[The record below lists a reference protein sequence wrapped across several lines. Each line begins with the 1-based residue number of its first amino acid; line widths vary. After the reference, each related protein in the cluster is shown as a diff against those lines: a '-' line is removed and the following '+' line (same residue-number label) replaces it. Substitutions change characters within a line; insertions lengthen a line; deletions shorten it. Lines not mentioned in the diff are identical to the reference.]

1 MPTTRSTAAPNNSCL
16 AISTQMQ
23 PVASIS
29 DVRPDREDQEEL
41 VIRINPADIFPAEN
55 ADTEGDSGT
64 EMDCD
69 TAEDA
74 DQSNDSGGDSIYF
87 SEDSAP
93 SSQDTLDRAFD
104 SEMEPD
110 LSSSEEE
117 PEVNNNQEIII
128 NNALP
133 ELGEYIEE
141 SDEEESSDEEP
152 EYLGRVV
159 RSWSPTRIL
168 TIRDTTY
175 PPVVPV
181 RRAVR
186 HLLSSAN
193 PVLYF
198 QTSYPSFIGRA
209 TSDPTDGSRPR
220 V

>member
-1 MPTTRSTAAPNNSCL
+1 
-16 AISTQMQ
+16 
-23 PVASIS
+23 
-29 DVRPDREDQEEL
+29 
-41 VIRINPADIFPAEN
+41 
-55 ADTEGDSGT
+55 
-64 EMDCD
+64 
-69 TAEDA
+69 
-74 DQSNDSGGDSIYF
+74 
-87 SEDSAP
+87 
-93 SSQDTLDRAFD
+93 
-104 SEMEPD
+104 MEPD

-220 V
+220 VYAVYRTGENSFLAIFRYSLPCGQHLFVGQDPGTY